1 MSTPGDTLGSR
12 EGQPIQ
18 RHSTLRRVRED
29 LYSSIRTT
37 FSSTSSGAPPPGIN
51 PLTPPP
57 LTPGGLVSP
66 PSALAFHLANT
77 LPPSLGGN
85 RQQLPLTSTPQGPV
99 SWMSGA
105 SNWNPINS
113 PPSLE
118 DNIVSYQPAP
128 LTPPNQSSVNQHVVS
143 PLNQAHVV
151 MDIELGQPQLND
163 GMGQSLPGHS
173 PPAQPGPG
181 LTNPPLGNINQG
193 RGGVLPGG
201 QTPGGGAGGGNNE
214 PAEPESGWSQ
224 ILNSNPELK
233 AIVNACERYI
243 PFCIL
248 VFIKS
253 VFEHGLGIIVCLGL
267 VLTFLHSNSV
277 VKHQIGRQGRR
288 NLGPL
293 LAVTINLSICTVFI
307 YYMFFDSKLSL
318 SAFFIPPEEVCSVV
332 DLLWITGINDFFLKF
347 LSVFTK
353 IVVTVSPAKFLPYQK
368 RGKYYLFIE
377 VTSQLHRQLAP
388 IQPWL
393 MYLLHA
399 KGEGPSSIPYK
410 LLGVFLTAAYMVVK
424 GKSLVKAL
432 ELWRVA
438 LHKLMSSTRYGK
450 SPTSDEMKSGN
461 GFCPICQDNYQE
473 PTMLQCKH
481 IFCEE
486 CVSTWFDRDTTCPM
500 CRAKISEDP
509 AWRDGSTSQFIQL
522 F

>member
-1 MSTPGDTLGSR
+1 MSVNNINEMQR
-12 EGQPIQ
+12 EGQPVQ

-37 FSSTSSGAPPPGIN
+37 LSVGGSSGTDSSGSGGG
-51 PLTPPP
+51 
-57 LTPGGLVSP
+57 PGGGP
-66 PSALAFHLANT
+66 PSSLAYHLANV
-77 LPPSLGGN
+77 LPSPIGPSVARPQQIVTSGMSGGTSWVGAPAWSTTTTSSSMN
-85 RQQLPLTSTPQGPV
+85 ESVVSFQPGGGVASSLTSP
-99 SWMSGA
+99 SIS
-105 SNWNPINS
+105 S
-113 PPSLE
+113 PMAQ
-118 DNIVSYQPAP
+118 N
-128 LTPPNQSSVNQHVVS
+128 
-143 PLNQAHVV
+143 LNQAHLV
-151 MDIELGQPQLND
+151 MDIEMGQPQMNE
-163 GMGQSLPGHS
+163 GS
-173 PPAQPGPG
+173 
-181 LTNPPLGNINQG
+181 NQVPISEQFQA
-193 RGGVLPGG
+193 RETGGVAPSGAA
-201 QTPGGGAGGGNNE
+201 AGGSDQ
-214 PAEPESGWSQ
+214 EPESGWSQ

-288 NLGPL
+288 NVGPL
-293 LAVTINLSICTVFI
+293 LAVTANLSICTVFI
-307 YYMFFDSKLSL
+307 YYMFFDLKLSL
-318 SAFFIPPEEVCSVV
+318 SAFFIPPEEVCSFV
-332 DLLWITGINDFFLKF
+332 DLLWIVGINDFFLKF

-353 IVVTVSPAKFLPYQK
+353 IIVTLLPAKFLPYQR

-399 KGEGPSSIPYK
+399 PGEGPSSIPYK

-424 GKSLVKAL
+424 GKSFLKAV

-438 LHKLMSSTRYGK
+438 LHKLLQATRYGK
-450 SPTSDEMKSGN
+450 SPTADEMKSSN
-461 GFCPICQDNYQE
+461 GFCPICQDTYQE
-473 PTMLQCKH
+473 PTMLHCKH

-486 CVSTWFDRDTTCPM
+486 CVATWFDRDTTCPM
-500 CRAKISEDP
+500 CRAKVSEDP

>member
-1 MSTPGDTLGSR
+1 MSVSGGAGGSSPP
-12 EGQPIQ
+12 QVQLASP
-18 RHSTLRRVRED
+18 
-29 LYSSIRTT
+29 
-37 FSSTSSGAPPPGIN
+37 APPS
-51 PLTPPP
+51 
-57 LTPGGLVSP
+57 GL
-66 PSALAFHLANT
+66 AYHLANV
-77 LPPSLGGN
+77 LPPSLGGSGGAN
-85 RQQLPLTSTPQGPV
+85 RPLLPHVSTPQGLGPR
-99 SWMSGA
+99 SWMPGG
-105 SNWNPINS
+105 SNWSPVNTNS
-113 PPSLE
+113 SLE
-118 DNIVSYQPAP
+118 SNIVNYQPAP
-128 LTPPNQSSVNQHVVS
+128 LSTNSATSSGQHVASS
-143 PLNQAHVV
+143 PLHQAHLV
-151 MDIELGQPQLND
+151 MDIELGHPQLGESISD
-163 GMGQSLPGHS
+163 
-173 PPAQPGPG
+173 
-181 LTNPPLGNINQG
+181 T
-193 RGGVLPGG
+193 LPGG
-201 QTPGGGAGGGNNE
+201 QIPAGLPSVSSGAGLPITSGTPASVGGGSAGAGGASPGGGE
-214 PAEPESGWSQ
+214 QEPESGWAQ

-307 YYMFFDSKLSL
+307 HYMFFDSKLSL
-318 SAFFIPPEEVCSVV
+318 SAFFIPPEEVSSFV
-332 DLLWITGINDFFLKF
+332 DLLWIVGINDFFLKF

-353 IVVTVSPAKFLPYQK
+353 IIVTVTPAKFLPYQK

-399 KGEGPSSIPYK
+399 KGEGPASIPYK

-424 GKSLVKAL
+424 GKAMVKAL

-438 LHKLMSSTRYGK
+438 LNKMMRSTRYGK
-450 SPTSDEMKSGN
+450 SPTVDEMKLSN
-461 GFCPICQDNYQE
+461 GFCPICQDSYHE

>member
-1 MSTPGDTLGSR
+1 
-12 EGQPIQ
+12 
-18 RHSTLRRVRED
+18 
-29 LYSSIRTT
+29 
-37 FSSTSSGAPPPGIN
+37 
-51 PLTPPP
+51 
-57 LTPGGLVSP
+57 
-66 PSALAFHLANT
+66 
-77 LPPSLGGN
+77 
-85 RQQLPLTSTPQGPV
+85 
-99 SWMSGA
+99 
-105 SNWNPINS
+105 
-113 PPSLE
+113 
-118 DNIVSYQPAP
+118 VSYQPGPGP
-128 LTPPNQSSVNQHVVS
+128 LTPPNPSSVTQNVGVS
-143 PLNQAHVV
+143 PGPLHQAHLV
-151 MDIELGQPQLND
+151 MDIEMGGHPQLSD
-163 GMGQSLPGHS
+163 SISQSIPVQS
-173 PPAQPGPG
+173 PSPQ
-181 LTNPPLGNINQG
+181 
-193 RGGVLPGG
+193 
-201 QTPGGGAGGGNNE
+201 PGGGAGSAAGGQGRPGGPSGGGGGGNNE
-214 PAEPESGWSQ
+214 PEQESGWAQ

-277 VKHQIGRQGRR
+277 VKHQIGRQSRR

-293 LAVTINLSICTVFI
+293 LAVTVNLSICTVFI

-318 SAFFIPPEEVCSVV
+318 SAFFIPPEEVSSFV
-332 DLLWITGINDFFLKF
+332 DLLWIAGINDFFLKF
-347 LSVFTK
+347 LAVFTK
-353 IVVTVSPAKFLPYQK
+353 IIVTVTPAKFLPYQK

-399 KGEGPSSIPYK
+399 KGEGASSIPYK

-424 GKSLVKAL
+424 GKAMVKAL
-432 ELWRVA
+432 ELWRGA
-438 LHKLMSSTRYGK
+438 LNKVLQSTRYGNT
-450 SPTSDEMKSGN
+450 PTADEMKLSN
-461 GFCPICQDNYQE
+461 GFCPICQDSYQE

-481 IFCEE
+481 IFCED

>member
-1 MSTPGDTLGSR
+1 MSTPGDSL
-12 EGQPIQ
+12 GQPIQ

-37 FSSTSSGAPPPGIN
+37 FSASGSGTPGVDAS
-51 PLTPPP
+51 TPPP
-57 LTPGGLVSP
+57 PSALVSP
-66 PSALAFHLANT
+66 PSALAYHLANT
-77 LPPSLGGN
+77 LPPALGGN
-85 RQQLPLTSTPQGPV
+85 RQQLPLTSTPQGLVPGN
-99 SWMSGA
+99 WMSGA
-105 SNWNPINS
+105 TNWNPVNT
-113 PPSLE
+113 PASLGE
-118 DNIVSYQPAP
+118 NIVNYQPAS
-128 LTPPNQSSVNQHVVS
+128 LAPPNQSSVNHHVVS
-143 PLNQAHVV
+143 PLNQAHLVMD

-163 GMGQSLPGHS
+163 GMSQSLPSHNPS
-173 PPAQPGPG
+173 TQSGPG
-181 LTNPPLGNINQG
+181 LPNPTLGSVGQT

-201 QTPGGGAGGGNNE
+201 QSPGSGGGGNNE
-214 PAEPESGWSQ
+214 PTEPESGWSQ

-293 LAVTINLSICTVFI
+293 LAVTVNLSICTVFI
-307 YYMFFDSKLSL
+307 YYMFFDLKLSL

-332 DLLWITGINDFFLKF
+332 DLLWIVGINDFFLKF

-353 IVVTVSPAKFLPYQK
+353 IIVTVSPAKFLPYQK

-399 KGEGPSSIPYK
+399 KGEGASTIPYK

-432 ELWRVA
+432 ELWRLA
-438 LHKLMSSTRYGK
+438 LHKVMRSTRYGK
-450 SPTSDEMKSGN
+450 SPTADEMKSGN
-461 GFCPICQDNYQE
+461 GFCPICQDNYHE